1 MTVTRKK
8 EELRKM
14 NMIAA
19 VDKRWAIGKDGK
31 LLVSIPED
39 MQLFRQET
47 RGKVVIM
54 GRKTLES
61 LPAGEP
67 LYERK
72 NIVLT
77 KDLSYRKENAV
88 ICHSVDEVLEY
99 VKQFNADDVYVIGG
113 ESVYEQFLPYC
124 DVAHI
129 TKVDYIYDA
138 DRHMPNLD
146 ADEKWEVTR
155 RSEERTYF
163 DICYE
168 FVEYR
173 RKRA

>member
-1 MTVTRKK
+1 MKIIALADKK
-8 EELRKM
+8 
-14 NMIAA
+14 
-19 VDKRWAIGKDGK
+19 WAIGRGGK

-67 LYERK
+67 LYERR

-77 KDLSYRKENAV
+77 RDMSYKKDNAV
-88 ICHSVDEVLEY
+88 ICHSVEEVLEY
-99 VKQFNADDVYVIGG
+99 VKQYNDDDIYVIGG
-113 ESVYEQFLPYC
+113 GEVYEQFLPYC
-124 DVAHI
+124 NIAHI
-129 TKVDYIYDA
+129 TKVDYTYDA
-138 DRHMPNLD
+138 DCYMPNLD
-146 ADEKWEVTR
+146 KDKSWKISRV
-155 RSEERTYF
+155 SEEKTYF

-168 FVEYR
+168 FAEYTR
-173 RKRA
+173 IQ

>member
-1 MTVTRKK
+1 MKI
-8 EELRKM
+8 
-14 NMIAA
+14 IAS
-19 VDKRWAIGKDGK
+19 VDKKWAIGRNGK

-67 LYERK
+67 LYERR

-77 KDLSYRKENAV
+77 RDMSYKKDNAV
-88 ICHSVDEVLEY
+88 ICHSVEEVLEH
-99 VKQFNADDVYVIGG
+99 VKQYNDDDIYVIGG
-113 ESVYEQFLPYC
+113 GSVYEQLLPYC
-124 DVAHI
+124 NVAHI
-129 TKVDYIYDA
+129 TKVDYTYDA
-138 DRHMPNLD
+138 DCYMPNLD
-146 ADEKWEVTR
+146 LDSDWKITR
-155 RSEERTYF
+155 NSEEKTYF

-168 FVEYR
+168 FVEYTR
-173 RKRA
+173 VQ

>member
-1 MTVTRKK
+1 MK
-8 EELRKM
+8 
-14 NMIAA
+14 MIAS
-19 VDKRWAIGKDGK
+19 VDKKWAIGRGGK

-39 MQLFRQET
+39 MQMCRQET
-47 RGKVVIM
+47 RGKVVVM
-54 GRKTLES
+54 GRKTMES

-67 LYERK
+67 LYERR

-77 KDLSYRKENAV
+77 KDSSYKKDNAV
-88 ICHSVDEVLEY
+88 ICHSVDEVLEHL
-99 VKQFNADDVYVIGG
+99 KQYDTEDVYVIGG
-113 ESVYEQFLPYC
+113 ESIYEQFMPYC

-138 DRHMPNLD
+138 DRYMPNLD
-146 ADEKWEVTR
+146 QDDAWEIARTSDEK
-155 RSEERTYF
+155 TYF

-173 RKRA
+173 RKS

>member
-1 MTVTRKK
+1 MKI
-8 EELRKM
+8 
-14 NMIAA
+14 IAS
-19 VDKRWAIGKDGK
+19 VDKNWSIGKAGK

-67 LYERK
+67 LYERR

-77 KDLSYRKENAV
+77 RNKSYTKENAV
-88 ICHSVDEVLEY
+88 VLNSVEEVLDY
-99 VKQFNADDVYVIGG
+99 IKQFDTQDVYVIGG

-124 DVAHI
+124 DTAHI
-129 TKVDYIYDA
+129 TKVDYAYDA
-138 DRHMPNLD
+138 DRHMHNLD
-146 ADEKWEVTR
+146 KDSNWLVTQT
-155 RSEERTYF
+155 SEEKTYF
-163 DICYE
+163 NICYE
-168 FVEYR
+168 FVEY
-173 RKRA
+173 KISGGK